1 MNILSGVSTNTA
13 QTTQLQTQQ
22 NVVKAYAEQDV
33 KAVNQQL
40 DEGNQIPKNA
50 VRGTLLDIII

>member
-1 MNILSGVSTNTA
+1 MNILSGVSSNTA

-22 NVVKAYAEQDV
+22 NVVKANTDQDV
-33 KAVNQQL
+33 KAINQQL

-50 VRGTLLDIII
+50 VRGTLLDIVI

>member
-13 QTTQLQTQQ
+13 QMTQLQTQQ
-22 NVVKAYAEQDV
+22 NIVKTNADQDI

-40 DEGNQIPKNA
+40 DEGNQVPKNA
-50 VRGTLLDIII
+50 VRGSLLDIVI

>member
-13 QTTQLQTQQ
+13 QTTQLQAQQ
-22 NVVKAYAEQDV
+22 NVVKANAEQDV
-33 KAVNQQL
+33 KAINQQL

-50 VRGTLLDIII
+50 TRGTLLDIVI

>member
-22 NVVKAYAEQDV
+22 NVVKANAEQDV
-33 KAVNQQL
+33 KAINQQL

-50 VRGTLLDIII
+50 TRGTLLDIVI

>member
-22 NVVKAYAEQDV
+22 NVVKANAEQDV

-40 DEGNQIPKNA
+40 NEGNQIPKNA
-50 VRGTLLDIII
+50 TRGTLLDIVI

>member
-1 MNILSGVSTNTA
+1 MNILSGVSTNSA
-13 QTTQLQTQQ
+13 QTTQLQSQQ
-22 NVVKAYAEQDV
+22 NVVKANAEQDV

-50 VRGTLLDIII
+50 VRGTLLDIVI

>member
-22 NVVKAYAEQDV
+22 NVVKANAEQDV

-50 VRGTLLDIII
+50 TRGTLLDIVI